1 MKMMWQLLQAYFFPC
16 LYCGSLQGTKALLC
30 ERCARQLEYYEHEQ
44 GLFHYN
50 EAPYPIFALYEWN
63 PGQSDLLS
71 STVLALKQGQRR
83 EAWNHYAQKFSQKR
97 MALNMTPS
105 KKIRFVPAPSSSG
118 HKDHAFA
125 HAEALAKHFSGE
137 VVPCLKKLK
146 KKSQRG
152 GNRQQRQ
159 RLRLGLDEKYSE
171 VSKDSTDT
179 LWVFVDDILTTG
191 STAHAAYEVLG
202 SPTHFEVWVL
212 GRRSLSC
219 GASRYL
225 L

>member
-1 MKMMWQLLQAYFFPC
+1 MLCKRC
-16 LYCGSLQGTKALLC
+16 L
-30 ERCARQLEYYEHEQ
+30 RQLEFYEHED

-50 EAPYPIFALYEWN
+50 EAPYSIYSLYEWN

-71 STVLALKQGQRR
+71 STFLALKQGQRR
-83 EAWNHYAQKFSQKR
+83 EAWNHYAAGFVRKR
-97 MALNMTPS
+97 MALNMSPS
-105 KKIRFVPAPSSSG
+105 TKIRFVPAPSSSG
-118 HKDHAFA
+118 QQDHALVY
-125 HAEALAKHFSGE
+125 AEELARHFGGE
-137 VVPCLKKLK
+137 VIPCLKKLK
-146 KKSQRG
+146 KKTQRG
-152 GNRQQRQ
+152 GNRRQRQ

-202 SPTHFEVWVL
+202 TPTHFEVWVL